1 MEQTQP
7 SSVEVALRAVD
18 NAIDLFD
25 EIFYEI
31 APIHAYNEPN
41 KGEGVLIPFRSLT
54 DKQCHVVKEL
64 SGHLLSARKSLI
76 GRRPSEI
83 QSPARSPSSA
93 TNSASNIFMEQKMG
107 MLRDYLVN
115 ELARSENAELQLK
128 AKEDDLVLISAECEK
143 LKKKIASMTAAA
155 ANQANQVKNE
165 SHTSSHGVHASSR
178 AASVDRIDSHPETYV
193 FSYVR
198 KQFADSY
205 FFGIVAQYD
214 TKEQFFQ
221 VLYCRCS
228 FYVLV

>member
-1 MEQTQP
+1 MSGSVEQTQP
-7 SSVEVALRAVD
+7 LSVEVALRAVD

-41 KGEGVLIPFRSLT
+41 KGEGILIPFRSLT

-93 TNSASNIFMEQKMG
+93 TNSVSNIFMEQKMG

-143 LKKKIASMTAAA
+143 LKKKIATMTAAA
-155 ANQANQVKNE
+155 ANQATQVKNE
-165 SHTSSHGVHASSR
+165 SVHASSR
-178 AASVDRIDSHPETYV
+178 AASVDRIDTQPESYV

-221 VLYCRCS
+221 VL
-228 FYVLV
+228 